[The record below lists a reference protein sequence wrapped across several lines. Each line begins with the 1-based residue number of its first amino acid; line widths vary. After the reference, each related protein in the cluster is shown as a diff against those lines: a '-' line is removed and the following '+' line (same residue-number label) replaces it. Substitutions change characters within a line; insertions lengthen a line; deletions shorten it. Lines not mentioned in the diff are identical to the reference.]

1 MLQKHAK
8 NVIPINLNT
17 SKSNSI
23 NFKAKQISSKLKFD
37 DRVQKLDEN
46 EAYVTIKDPKEGLPD
61 KISCRLINP
70 SKANIGN
77 ISKQILDRVSN
88 TTLVKNKINQWK
100 DTYSVI
106 EWYGNIKRKDQ
117 CYFVVFDIES
127 FYPSIS
133 IKLFDKAASFPK
145 LYYNFTSDELEM
157 IIHSTKTI
165 LFWQD
170 STWVKKEGEKIL
182 SYEWDVMMAQKYAN
196 RRNLHSK

>member
-1 MLQKHAK
+1 M
-8 NVIPINLNT
+8 
-17 SKSNSI
+17 
-23 NFKAKQISSKLKFD
+23 
-37 DRVQKLDEN
+37 
-46 EAYVTIKDPKEGLPD
+46 
-61 KISCRLINP
+61 
-70 SKANIGN
+70 
-77 ISKQILDRVSN
+77 
-88 TTLVKNKINQWK
+88 KNKVNQWEN
-100 DTYSVI
+100 TYSVL
-106 EWYGNIKRKDQ
+106 EWYRNIKRKDQ